1 MKTPTNTAKVTKA
14 VRKTIVATL
23 IAGVAL
29 GPTTASAGL
38 ADKMQQLRG
47 NVTELKNTVQGKIEN
62 IKGKIED
69 MDGDG
74 LEQIAETVQSLFQFM
89 KQAQAGYKEFV
100 GTDKCGSSSPCGVFR
115 AELRNLIQSFI
126 ALPRELPFVEQ
137 VPPAVRQLEK
147 MVAFVE
153 ILPPVILFA
162 SEKVLGNAFEEMR
175 YRLELVRYAA
185 SQMPELPTMAELS
198 RASADSTTSRT
209 AVSASDQTGSKSK
222 KNQKNPSGSNS
233 QQPTDPEIEPVP
245 SFPYC
250 TKILDT
256 RKPARELFTKILE
269 HLGDDVWDRADMMA
283 DTTTAG
289 TAPGGTTSW
298 KNPSKATVQLVGLV
312 IKGIRQVVEIKV
324 AATALICANHGY
336 KAP

>member
-1 MKTPTNTAKVTKA
+1 MKTLANNRKSSKA
-14 VRKTIVATL
+14 VRNTIAAGL
-23 IAGVAL
+23 IAGLVL
-29 GPTTASAGL
+29 GPSAASAGL
-38 ADKMQQLRG
+38 ADKIQQLRS

-62 IKGKIED
+62 VKGKIED
-69 MDGDG
+69 MDGEG
-74 LEQIAETVQSLFQFM
+74 LEQITETVQSLFQFM

-100 GTDKCGSSSPCGVFR
+100 GADNCGASSPCGVFR

-126 ALPRELPFVEQ
+126 ALPRELSFVEQ

-147 MVAFVE
+147 MVPLVD
-153 ILPPVILFA
+153 ILPPVVLFA

-185 SQMPELPTMAELS
+185 SQMPQLPTMAELS
-198 RASADSTTSRT
+198 RASADSATPRA
-209 AVSASDQTGSKSK
+209 AVGASDQTGFTGK
-222 KNQKNPSGSNS
+222 KNQKNPSAPNS

-283 DTTTAG
+283 DTNTAG